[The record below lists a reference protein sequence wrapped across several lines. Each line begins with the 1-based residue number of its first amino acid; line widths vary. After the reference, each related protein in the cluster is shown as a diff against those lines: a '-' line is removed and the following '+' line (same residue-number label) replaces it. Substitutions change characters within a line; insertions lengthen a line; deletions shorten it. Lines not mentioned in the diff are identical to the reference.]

1 MREKIQRY
9 CPFMEGKIVSFSNL
23 MSCRWGE
30 LRLKTS
36 RHTQPRHSTQKK
48 FRVGNRF
55 NHTEDNLRLHG
66 RNNLDEL
73 QEVAITLLGKNVI
86 PRTAGLLLS
95 NFHRCG
101 MRCGHCGISGLAKS

>member
-1 MREKIQRY
+1 M
-9 CPFMEGKIVSFSNL
+9 MANL
-23 MSCRWGE
+23 TK
-30 LRLKTS
+30 KT
-36 RHTQPRHSTQKK
+36 RHSSQKK
-48 FRVGNRF
+48 FRVGKRF
-55 NHTEDNLRLHG
+55 NLRIDG

-73 QEVAITLLGKNVI
+73 QEVVITLLGKNVI